1 MNTQSRWAAALL
13 FLLPIGLFPIGP
25 GWAADPPPPITPL
38 DAIEKQWA
46 RSPHAGSTDTVEERA
61 LMNREACAP
70 CHTAQGYWEVILDGR
85 RSSAPYENPAGLTC
99 IACHLPAEGA
109 APQPGLRAGSPEQA
123 CAGCHDLTRQGDAE
137 GSSACTQGSVLLGA
151 GLPGRTPDER
161 AGGHS
166 RVPRGCVGCHM
177 ARPPADVDDP
187 PVGGHTFRVA
197 SNGAGP
203 RILNAYACRCCHAL
217 MNDEIVRA
225 SQERVRALLAE
236 LAALLPKASKGQ
248 GGSPQSE
255 PVSPG
260 DPSLTPAQ
268 SRAASAYYMVLRDGT
283 YGAHDPAYARG
294 ILEEAIAGLKAA
306 QAAPRTN

>member
-13 FLLPIGLFPIGP
+13 FLLPSDYFPS
-25 GWAADPPPPITPL
+25 DPAGRPIRPPDNAP
-38 DAIEKQWA
+38 
-46 RSPHAGSTDTVEERA
+46 RRH
-61 LMNREACAP
+61 REAVGTL
-70 CHTAQGYWEVILDGR
+70 TAR
-85 RSSAPYENPAGLTC
+85 RIHGHSRGTRPHEPRGVRPLPHGAGLLGGDTRRK
-99 IACHLPAEGA
+99 ALLGAVREPRRPDVHRVPSAGRGA

-203 RILNAYACRCCHAL
+203 RILNAYACRCCHA
-217 MNDEIVRA
+217 
-225 SQERVRALLAE
+225 
-236 LAALLPKASKGQ
+236 
-248 GGSPQSE
+248 
-255 PVSPG
+255 
-260 DPSLTPAQ
+260 
-268 SRAASAYYMVLRDGT
+268 
-283 YGAHDPAYARG
+283 
-294 ILEEAIAGLKAA
+294 
-306 QAAPRTN
+306 